1 MNKKEILQILKLLK
15 KNKKKKVKKNPKPKP
30 YENVSKL
37 IPQNFSMVKY
47 QPEFHKESPN
57 IIKEYELL
65 SKQLQELK
73 QELKQELR
81 QEPIIKRTG
90 IRKPTEINNQ
100 IINQPV
106 TYSRT
111 DSDGLATA
119 LGGTSDEFLLAQQP
133 KVDQVEAPNI
143 ISIGAPKPKR
153 VYIKKPKTISNII
166 V

>member
-15 KNKKKKVKKNPKPKP
+15 KNKKKVKKNPKTPKIPKP

-37 IPQNFSMVKY
+37 IPQHFSMVKY
-47 QPEFHKESPN
+47 QPDFHKESPN
-57 IIKEYELL
+57 IIREYELL
-65 SKQLQELK
+65 SKQL

-100 IINQPV
+100 IITQPL

-111 DSDGLATA
+111 DSEGLETA
-119 LGGTSDEFLLAQQP
+119 IGGTSDEFLIEQQP

-153 VYIKKPKTISNII
+153 VYIKKPKTISNTII
-166 V
+166 